1 MHAQPPPPRIPY
13 PHTLTPEEEE
23 VLPPC
28 NLTDITHD
36 ALERVL
42 GIRPQDLQLYV
53 RAFTHPS
60 SGRVPDY
67 ESLEFLGDSVLSLVV
82 TKWIFDTYQD
92 EGEGFM
98 TILKSKLTRSSML
111 AHYSKCRGLQQFI
124 VMSGKSMY
132 RGFFNSR
139 KTLEDIFESTVG
151 ALYLDHGLV
160 VAKKFILDTV
170 EQHTPWSDVRKQ
182 TNYKD
187 QLMRFCHA
195 TKREL
200 PTYVSTKDPDHK
212 QFVVTISMDEGQ
224 YCSSGMHKTKKGAE
238 QEAAKHL
245 LRAMGEHVDE

>member
-1 MHAQPPPPRIPY
+1 MSDPPPPRIPY
-13 PHTLTPEEEE
+13 PHTLTAEQEEC
-23 VLPPC
+23 LSPR

-42 GIRPQDLQLYV
+42 GTRPVDLSLYE

-60 SGRVPDY
+60 SGRSPDY

-111 AHYSKCRGLQQFI
+111 AHYSRCRGLQQF
-124 VMSGKSMY
+124 VYMSGKSVY
-132 RGFFNSR
+132 RGFHNSK
-139 KTLEDIFESTVG
+139 KTLEDVFESTVG

-160 VAKKFILDTV
+160 VAKRFILETV
-170 EQHTPWSDVRKQ
+170 EHHTPWDEVQKQ
-182 TNYKD
+182 KNYKD

-195 TKREL
+195 TKRDL
-200 PTYVSTKDPDHK
+200 PAYVSTKDPDHR
-212 QFVVTISMDEGQ
+212 QFIVTISMDAGR
-224 YCSSGMHKTKKGAE
+224 YNSSGMHKTKKGAE
-238 QEAAKHL
+238 QEAAKHIL
-245 LRAMGEHVDE
+245 IAMGEHVDL